1 MKKRLKNKRLDIEAE
16 EYNDFLEIRRD
27 YKQGRLTNQPGRFDT
42 GNNNQ
47 TSGIIRGMEGLRA
60 GSAIGFEPDTAK
72 VVNDR
77 DKLNPVIEFTMV
89 TAEHMTA
96 QTTGVLL
103 GPAQTMGFAQA
114 HTPGRVAFARVNF
127 TDAGH
132 THAMIAD
139 GQTDLVSGAE
149 GDLILA
155 ATGDDGNQLGGI
167 IGLANAIVYI
177 VGGDPLGIRFAQAPA
192 GGLPAR
198 VGGVLGQAEC
208 DVLISAPSAGTSYIE
223 GELVKTGRTITIQN
237 YGSSVVADQGDRI
250 IQHDGTKI
258 VGYDCANSGDP
269 NDFQTLEG
277 A

>member
-1 MKKRLKNKRLDIEAE
+1 
-16 EYNDFLEIRRD
+16 
-27 YKQGRLTNQPGRFDT
+27 
-42 GNNNQ
+42 
-47 TSGIIRGMEGLRA
+47 
-60 GSAIGFEPDTAK
+60 
-72 VVNDR
+72 
-77 DKLNPVIEFTMV
+77 
-89 TAEHMTA
+89 
-96 QTTGVLL
+96 
-103 GPAQTMGFAQA
+103 MGFAQA

-139 GQTDLVSGAE
+139 GQADLASGTE

-155 ATGDDGNQLGGI
+155 ATGDDGSQLGAI
-167 IGLANAIVYI
+167 TGLANAIVYI
-177 VGGDPLGIRFAQAPA
+177 IGGDPLGIRFAQAPE

-208 DVLISAPSAGTSYIE
+208 DVLISAPSAGANYAE

-237 YGSSVVADQGDRI
+237 YGSSVVADEGDRL